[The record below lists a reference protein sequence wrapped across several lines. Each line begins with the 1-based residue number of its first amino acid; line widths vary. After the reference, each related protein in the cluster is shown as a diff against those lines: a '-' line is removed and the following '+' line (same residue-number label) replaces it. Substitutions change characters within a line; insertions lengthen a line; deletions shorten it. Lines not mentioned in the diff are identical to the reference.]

1 MVNPAEFLST
11 PGLASQVALKRT
23 EEKLRL
29 LINIDMLL
37 TVKKE
42 NAGGIRHAILRYANA
57 DNKYIKDY
65 DKNKECHVLHIG
77 NK

>member
-1 MVNPAEFLST
+1 
-11 PGLASQVALKRT
+11 
-23 EEKLRL
+23 
-29 LINIDMLL
+29 MLL

-65 DKNKECHVLHIG
+65 DKNKESHVLHIG